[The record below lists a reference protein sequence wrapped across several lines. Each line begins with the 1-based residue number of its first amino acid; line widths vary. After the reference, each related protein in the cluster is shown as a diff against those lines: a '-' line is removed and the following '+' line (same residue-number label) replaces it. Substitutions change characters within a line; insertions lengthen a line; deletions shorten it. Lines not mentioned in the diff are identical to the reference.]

1 MSNYYYYLRPQDKMK
16 PQNPGTSENE
26 RQEDVDLYVAAEE
39 EGATGGTPPTP
50 VTN

>member
-1 MSNYYYYLRPQDKMK
+1 MK

-39 EGATGGTPPTP
+39 EGATGGTMKPILSRRKLIFMP
-50 VTN
+50 VFS